1 MKRVGKRI
9 PSAAASAVGADERR
23 HYHQAREA
31 FEYAY
36 SMLAPFLDPE
46 TGWQGRSLYHVSF
59 NVVRDNF
66 PHLGH
71 EEIQALLEAV
81 QRVFV
86 ERTTLPGNAAA

>member
-1 MKRVGKRI
+1 MKRTGTPTSRV
-9 PSAAASAVGADERR
+9 AAAAGGADERR

-36 SMLAPFLDPE
+36 SMLAPFLSPE
-46 TGWQGRSLYHVSF
+46 AGWQGRSLYHVSF
-59 NVVRDNF
+59 NVVSDNF
-66 PHLGH
+66 PQLGH

-86 ERTTLPGNAAA
+86 ERTGLPGNAAA